1 MKRAALLAVWAA
13 SIPAQ
18 PLTARSALEVEGRS
32 VNLAQA
38 LEGEVPAALRRALE
52 ARPLATGLKAGEIR
66 TLGRAQLLSAWR
78 MTLGVE
84 AERWPVR
91 LPERLTVTRAGGEAA
106 APALAKEAE
115 QALRVGLAG
124 ECERLE
130 LQPERNEIKAQLPAQ
145 GVRLAAR
152 LPAAP
157 ALARRMAVWLDV
169 FEGPELYGSWP
180 VWFQVSC
187 LRPVYR
193 ASRAVAKG
201 EALSAANAEQTLADW
216 TEARP
221 LSSLQ
226 GMAAARDLAAGTV
239 LRLADARPAARVRK
253 GERVLARLSSGAI
266 RLEVGAEALG
276 DGAIGQLVYVRRE
289 RDQSVF
295 KAIVVADGVVD
306 VL

>member
-13 SIPAQ
+13 SISAQ
-18 PLTARSALEVEGRS
+18 PLTAQSAVEVENRS
-32 VNLAQA
+32 VSWVQL
-38 LEGEVPAALRRALE
+38 LEGDVPEELRRALE
-52 ARPLATGLKAGEIR
+52 ARPLVTGLKAGDVR
-66 TLGRAQLLSAWR
+66 TLGRALLQSAWR
-78 MTLGVE
+78 AALGVE

-91 LPERLTVTRAGGEAA
+91 LPDHITVTRVGGE
-106 APALAKEAE
+106 PAEPVLVKEGG
-115 QALRVGLAG
+115 QALRARLSSECKRLA
-124 ECERLE
+124 
-130 LQPERNEIKAQLPAQ
+130 LQPERNEMKAFLPLK

-180 VWFQVSC
+180 IWFQVSC
-187 LRPVYR
+187 WRPVYR

-201 EALSAANAEQTLADW
+201 EALSTTNAEQTLADW

-221 LSSLQ
+221 LPSLQ

-239 LRLADARPAARVRK
+239 LRLADARPVARVRK
-253 GERVLARLSSGAI
+253 GERVLARLRSGAI

-276 DGAIGQLVYVRRE
+276 DGAVGQLVYVKRE

-295 KAIVVADGVVD
+295 KAIVVANGVVD